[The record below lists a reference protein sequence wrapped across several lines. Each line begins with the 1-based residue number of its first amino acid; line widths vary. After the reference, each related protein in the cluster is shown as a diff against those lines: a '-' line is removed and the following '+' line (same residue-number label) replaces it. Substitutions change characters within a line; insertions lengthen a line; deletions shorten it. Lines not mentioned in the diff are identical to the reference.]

1 VSASPRERIDEGGVA
16 SAVEQI
22 PSAMIV
28 SSSDRRK
35 AMGIRVLYDA
45 NSGLTNG
52 EPLWNFFLR
61 SVATFF
67 CVPFA
72 L

>member
-1 VSASPRERIDEGGVA
+1 
-16 SAVEQI
+16 
-22 PSAMIV
+22 MIV